1 MCELEQVQSPYSS
14 LNGGPAAL
22 PYPRFL
28 YGWQCLHAVDLSFTN
43 SLSFSFVICKMGK
56 TIVIDLKDC
65 CGLHQVTGMKCLVSV
80 IHVGFNNY

>member
-1 MCELEQVQSPYSS
+1 MFTCCRLK
-14 LNGGPAAL
+14 
-22 PYPRFL
+22 F
-28 YGWQCLHAVDLSFTN
+28 HKLSKPQ
-43 SLSFSFVICKMGK
+43 FVICKMGK